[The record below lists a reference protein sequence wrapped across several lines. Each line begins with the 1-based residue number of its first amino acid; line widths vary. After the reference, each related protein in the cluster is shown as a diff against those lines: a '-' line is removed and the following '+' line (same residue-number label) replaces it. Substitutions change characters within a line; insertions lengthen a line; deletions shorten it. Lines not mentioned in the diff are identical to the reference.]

1 MLNQKLEQ
9 TIEEQTIQLES
20 VKKQLAHEISQRQQ
34 LEHSYLQLQQQLE
47 KLQVQNQQL
56 KLELSS
62 LGEREER
69 FRQIAENVREVFFM
83 ISAQTDEILYISPA
97 YEKVWGRSCESL
109 YENPESWLGAIHPED
124 SLQALAT
131 LETQFRT
138 GDEFHEEYRIVRPDG
153 TIRWIWVRAF
163 PITDALGEVNRFVG
177 IAEDITDRKQAE
189 EAMRKSE
196 EQFRLTFEMAP
207 IGMAITTLDGK
218 LERVNQSLCDALGY
232 TKEELL
238 QLTFAQIGH
247 PEYVELGV
255 ALEKKLLQGQESN
268 FQIEQR
274 YLAKDGKI
282 VDALL
287 KVVVVRDEY
296 GNALHFNN
304 QIVDIT
310 ERKKM
315 ERQLLHDAL
324 HDALTGLPNRALFMD
339 RLTQQLKKSKQQ
351 ENYQFAVLF
360 LDLDRFKVVNDSV
373 GHLVGDRLLVEFA
386 RRLESCVRPTDT
398 VARLGGDEFTILLEN
413 IKDVAETTIVAERI
427 SEVLTIPF
435 NLQGYELFATT
446 SIGIALSFNDY
457 ENPEDI
463 LRDADL
469 TMYSAKEQG
478 KARYEVFDKS
488 MHERALNR
496 LQLETD
502 LRRGIERHEFLIYYQ
517 PITSL
522 VTGQLSG
529 FEALVRW
536 QHPERGLISPG
547 DFIPVAEE
555 TGLILPMGNWLLQEA
570 CQQLKT
576 WQLKY
581 PLDSPL
587 KISVNLSAKQ
597 LIDPRLIE
605 EIDRILQETGL
616 EGKFLK
622 LEITESI
629 LMDNIETATK
639 MLLDLRNRKI
649 QLSIDDF
656 GTGYSSLSYLHRF
669 PVNTL
674 KIDRSFI
681 NEMESKEENSAIVR
695 AIVTLAHMLNM
706 DVVAEGIENSSQL
719 AQLKLLK
726 CELGQGYLFA
736 KPLTKEEAEVL
747 IAKGRHW

>member
-1 MLNQKLEQ
+1 
-9 TIEEQTIQLES
+9 
-20 VKKQLAHEISQRQQ
+20 
-34 LEHSYLQLQQQLE
+34 
-47 KLQVQNQQL
+47 
-56 KLELSS
+56 
-62 LGEREER
+62 
-69 FRQIAENVREVFFM
+69 
-83 ISAQTDEILYISPA
+83 
-97 YEKVWGRSCESL
+97 
-109 YENPESWLGAIHPED
+109 
-124 SLQALAT
+124 
-131 LETQFRT
+131 
-138 GDEFHEEYRIVRPDG
+138 
-153 TIRWIWVRAF
+153 
-163 PITDALGEVNRFVG
+163 
-177 IAEDITDRKQAE
+177 
-189 EAMRKSE
+189 
-196 EQFRLTFEMAP
+196 
-207 IGMAITTLDGK
+207 
-218 LERVNQSLCDALGY
+218 
-232 TKEELL
+232 
-238 QLTFAQIGH
+238 
-247 PEYVELGV
+247 
-255 ALEKKLLQGQESN
+255 
-268 FQIEQR
+268 
-274 YLAKDGKI
+274 
-282 VDALL
+282 
-287 KVVVVRDEY
+287 
-296 GNALHFNN
+296 
-304 QIVDIT
+304 
-310 ERKKM
+310 
-315 ERQLLHDAL
+315 
-324 HDALTGLPNRALFMD
+324 
-339 RLTQQLKKSKQQ
+339 
-351 ENYQFAVLF
+351 
-360 LDLDRFKVVNDSV
+360 
-373 GHLVGDRLLVEFA
+373 
-386 RRLESCVRPTDT
+386 
-398 VARLGGDEFTILLEN
+398 
-413 IKDVAETTIVAERI
+413 
-427 SEVLTIPF
+427 
-435 NLQGYELFATT
+435 
-446 SIGIALSFNDY
+446 
-457 ENPEDI
+457 
-463 LRDADL
+463 
-469 TMYSAKEQG
+469 
-478 KARYEVFDKS
+478 
-488 MHERALNR
+488 
-496 LQLETD
+496 
-502 LRRGIERHEFLIYYQ
+502 
-517 PITSL
+517 
-522 VTGQLSG
+522 
-529 FEALVRW
+529 VRW